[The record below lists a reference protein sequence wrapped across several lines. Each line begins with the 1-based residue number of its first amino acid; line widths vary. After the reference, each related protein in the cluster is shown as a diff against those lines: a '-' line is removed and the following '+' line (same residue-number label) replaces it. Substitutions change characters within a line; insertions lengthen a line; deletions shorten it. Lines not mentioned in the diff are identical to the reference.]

1 MSYEVLVDPRLER
14 KVARF
19 PSAVLESIDEA
30 IRALRED
37 PRPRGCR
44 KIRAVPNAWR
54 IVVCKDY
61 RILYFVNDRTR
72 RVEVYEITRREKDTY
87 RP

>member
-1 MSYEVLVDPRLER
+1 VSYEVWVDPRLER
-14 KVARF
+14 KMARF
-19 PSAVLESIDEA
+19 PNAVLESIDEA

-37 PRPRGCR
+37 ARPRGCR

-54 IVVCKDY
+54 IVVRKDY
-61 RILYFVNDRTR
+61 RILYFVDDKTR

-87 RP
+87 RS